1 MRRRTSKPLELSN
14 SAIEIGRVVN
24 PMAMAGVI
32 ADYIADQTGLQQAER
47 FLSRLD
53 AEFARIPPYQ
63 PIAIKAHGRRAKSL
77 FRYGCDFLRRIC
89 CDLAL

>member
-1 MRRRTSKPLELSN
+1 MSN

-63 PIAIKAHGRRAKSL
+63 R
-77 FRYGCDFLRRIC
+77 
-89 CDLAL
+89 